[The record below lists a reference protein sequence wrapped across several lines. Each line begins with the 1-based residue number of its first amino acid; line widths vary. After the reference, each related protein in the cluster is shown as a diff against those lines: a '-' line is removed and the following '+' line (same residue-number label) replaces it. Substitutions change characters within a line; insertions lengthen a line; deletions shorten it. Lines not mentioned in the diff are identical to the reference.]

1 MQTQSDIEA
10 LAYAKLEDAECL
22 LENNRFDSAY
32 YLAGYAIELLLKAR
46 ICKTLGIPDFFDF
59 DNIARKRLKNESVI
73 TKSYKV
79 HDYEQL
85 LILSGI
91 YAEYKNEIVN
101 NETFRLNWSI
111 VSEWTENSRYLTG
124 INPERVNKFITLVKD
139 MMKWIQ
145 KHL

>member
-10 LAYAKLEDAECL
+10 LAYAKLADAEVL
-22 LENNRFDSAY
+22 LGNNRFDSAY

-46 ICKTLGIPDFFDF
+46 VCKTLGIPDFFDF
-59 DNIARKRLKNESVI
+59 DNAERKKLKNESAV
-73 TKSYKV
+73 TKPYRV

-91 YAEYKNEIVN
+91 YFEYQTEIKTNEIFQVH
-101 NETFRLNWSI
+101 WSI
-111 VSEWTENSRYLTG
+111 ISEWSESSRYLTG
-124 INPERVNKFITLVKD
+124 INPERVKKFITSIKEFV
-139 MMKWIQ
+139 KWIQ